1 MKNILILGGTG
12 AIGVPLVNML
22 AERGDSVWVTSR
34 RKKSSS
40 CTPAN
45 GSINFIQGNAKD
57 MVFLRNVLSQRHWD
71 ALVDFMIWGSD
82 FPNVVNLML
91 DSTDQYVFTSS
102 ARVYAQTE
110 ELITEET
117 PRLLDVCT
125 DEKYLKTNEYALEKA
140 REENLLK
147 QTGKNNF
154 TIIRPTITYN
164 NYRLQLGV
172 LEKENWL
179 YRALHGRS
187 IVFSNDIVGKL
198 TTMTFGDDVALG
210 YASVIGKKEACGE
223 AYHVT
228 SPESLHWTDVLDV
241 YLDVLEQH
249 TGNRPKVVMTDKSN
263 NLQFPNRVYQ
273 VIYCRYFNR
282 TFDNSKI
289 AHFVD
294 PESFISPQEGLAN
307 CLNSFLSKPKFG
319 NIDWSLEAL
328 NDRAAGEH
336 TPLDEIKSL
345 SDKMIYIA
353 YRYNLR
359 FLLQP
364 IKAASKVC
372 RMTRSQIRKMTRY

>member
-1 MKNILILGGTG
+1 M
-12 AIGVPLVNML
+12 
-22 AERGDSVWVTSR
+22 
-34 RKKSSS
+34 
-40 CTPAN
+40 
-45 GSINFIQGNAKD
+45 
-57 MVFLRNVLSQRHWD
+57 FLRDVLSQRHWD
-71 ALVDFMIWGSD
+71 ALIDFMIWASD
-82 FPNVVNLML
+82 FPDVVNLML

-125 DEKYLKTNEYALEKA
+125 DEVYLKTNEYALAKA

-147 QTGKNNF
+147 QSGKNNF

-187 IVFSNDIVGKL
+187 IVFSNDIAGKL
-198 TTMTFGDDVALG
+198 TTMTFGDDVALS
-210 YASVIGKKEACGE
+210 YASVIGQKEACGE
-223 AYHVT
+223 AFHVT
-228 SPESLHWTDVLDV
+228 SPESLHWRDVLEV

-289 AHFVD
+289 AHYVD
-294 PESFISPQEGLAN
+294 PEAFVSPKEGLTT
-307 CLNSFLSKPKFG
+307 CLSSFLSKPKFG

-336 TPLDEIKSL
+336 TSLDEIRLL
-345 SDKMIYIA
+345 SDKLNYIA

-359 FLLQP
+359 FLLLP
-364 IKAASKVC
+364 IKAASKV
-372 RMTRSQIRKMTRY
+372 RHVTHTLVGKLKGK